1 MCLGENGVNAIAME
15 AAMSDSSK
23 VKTTRKTDRERI
35 AEVDLNALS
44 EQELRDLFEEI
55 FGEPSDE
62 EIVEAL
68 REAEAEY
75 KAGDYR
81 PTPLKADDDDEPY
94 REPTRQEILDG
105 IKQGYKE
112 ALAGDVLTEE
122 QFRALLEK

>member
-1 MCLGENGVNAIAME
+1 MKQV
-15 AAMSDSSK
+15 SK
-23 VKTTRKTDRERI
+23 IKTTRKTDRERI
-35 AEVDLNALS
+35 AEVDLDSLS
-44 EQELRDLFEEI
+44 ERQLRDLFEEI

-75 KAGDYR
+75 NAGDYR
-81 PTPLKADDDDEPY
+81 PTPLEADDDDEPY
-94 REPTRQEILDG
+94 REETRQEILQG